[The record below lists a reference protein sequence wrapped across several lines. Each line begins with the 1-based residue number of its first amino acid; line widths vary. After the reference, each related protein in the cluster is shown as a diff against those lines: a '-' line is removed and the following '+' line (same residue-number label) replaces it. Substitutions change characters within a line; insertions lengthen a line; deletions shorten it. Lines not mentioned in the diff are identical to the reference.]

1 MSSYNERWKSTR
13 TIVALSGNWPGWPN
27 TRQNPWHSHSTEKQI
42 RWRAQQTGHSAKND
56 SNEKW
61 RAWVGR
67 PTQQRSAGPGWWAK
81 EKQLGRNLAAATEE
95 EKALAAAQQKKK
107 IVQQASS
114 SGKKFAVAKSK
125 A

>member
-1 MSSYNERWKSTR
+1 MIPTRNEELEWEDPR
-13 TIVALSGNWPGWPN
+13 
-27 TRQNPWHSHSTEKQI
+27 
-42 RWRAQQTGHSAKND
+42 
-56 SNEKW
+56 SNGARDLADEPK
-61 RAWVGR
+61 
-67 PTQQRSAGPGWWAK
+67 K
-81 EKQLGRNLAAATEE
+81 KQLGRNLAAATEE